1 MNILFRSTKTQKYKD
16 SERKYLS
23 FEPIF
28 SESTGGSNE
37 INYISATAND
47 SSIDSPLLK
56 IIRHYDYDFTKFS
69 EACWELYKSEYGIHT
84 FYSPIVSKVR
94 LPPII
99 LIKQTY
105 GKLSSVHYLIEQLI
119 ESVNVDYI
127 QNPNYKQSTNIHF
140 THYSLIFDKLPHEEL
155 KIIYEVLLS
164 RMNKTNISNF
174 YIDIDN
180 EFFEEAINLYKDVSG
195 SDCVSIIN

>member
-1 MNILFRSTKTQKYKD
+1 MNILFRSTKTQKYNNA
-16 SERKYLS
+16 ERKYLS

-28 SESTGGSNE
+28 SESTDSSNG

-47 SSIDSPLLK
+47 SAIDSPLLK
-56 IIRHYDYDFTKFS
+56 IIRHYDYDFRKFS
-69 EACWELYKSEYGIHT
+69 DACWELYKSEYGIHT
-84 FYSPIVSKVR
+84 FYSPIVSKKR

-99 LIKQTY
+99 LIKQTF
-105 GKLSSVHYLIEQLI
+105 GKLSSVHYLIEGLI
-119 ESVNVDYI
+119 NRVNEGHI
-127 QNPNYKQSTNIHF
+127 QSTNIHF

-164 RMNKTNISNF
+164 KMNKTNISNF

-180 EFFEEAINLYKDVSG
+180 EFFEEAINLYKNVSG

>member
-1 MNILFRSTKTQKYKD
+1 MNILFRSTKTQKYRD

-28 SESTGGSNE
+28 SESSNSSNE

-56 IIRHYDYDFTKFS
+56 IIRHYDYDFRKLS
-69 EACWELYKSEYGIHT
+69 DACWELYKSEYGIHT
-84 FYSPIVSKVR
+84 FYSPIVSKKR

-105 GKLSSVHYLIEQLI
+105 GKLSSVNYLIESLI
-119 ESVNVDYI
+119 ERVNKDHI
-127 QNPNYKQSTNIHF
+127 QSTNIHF
-140 THYSLIFDKLPHEEL
+140 THYSLIFDKLPYEEL
-155 KIIYEVLLS
+155 KIIFKVLLS
-164 RMNKTNISNF
+164 KYNTTNISNF

-180 EFFEEAINLYKDVSG
+180 EFFEEAINLYKNVSG
-195 SDCVSIIN
+195 RDCINLIN

>member
-1 MNILFRSTKTQKYKD
+1 MNILFRSTKTQKYNNA
-16 SERKYLS
+16 ERKYLS

-28 SESTGGSNE
+28 SESTDGSNE

-47 SSIDSPLLK
+47 SAIDSPILK
-56 IIRHYDYDFTKFS
+56 IIRHYDYDFRKFS
-69 EACWELYKSEYGIHT
+69 DACWELYKSEYGIHT
-84 FYSPIVSKVR
+84 FYSPIVSKKR

-105 GKLSSVHYLIEQLI
+105 GKLSSVHYLIEGLI
-119 ESVNVDYI
+119 NRVNEGHI
-127 QNPNYKQSTNIHF
+127 QSTNIHF

-180 EFFEEAINLYKDVSG
+180 EFFEEAINLYKNVSG

>member
-1 MNILFRSTKTQKYKD
+1 MNILFRATKTQKYNNA
-16 SERKYLS
+16 ERKYLS

-28 SESTGGSNE
+28 SESTDGSNE

-47 SSIDSPLLK
+47 SAIDSPILK
-56 IIRHYDYDFTKFS
+56 IIRHYDYDFRKFS
-69 EACWELYKSEYGIHT
+69 DACWELYKSEYGIHT
-84 FYSPIVSKVR
+84 FYSPIVSKKR

-105 GKLSSVHYLIEQLI
+105 GKLSSVHYLIEGLI
-119 ESVNVDYI
+119 NRVNEGHI
-127 QNPNYKQSTNIHF
+127 QSANIHF

-180 EFFEEAINLYKDVSG
+180 EFFEEAINLYKNVSG